1 MSLQTLRDELDAG
14 HPVTGA
20 YSSDPQNATDEI
32 NALNRN
38 RIVPISSAELLAWSG
53 QASAGDRPRITK
65 IEEGM
70 QSQNESIAAIC
81 KVADATINRDST
93 QLDLNLPDRVAMVD
107 ALVVASILSTDDE
120 ASLYAIATQAISR
133 ADELGLSNV
142 RPGTIEQARA
152 LPAANGDDV

>member
-1 MSLQTLRDELDAG
+1 MSLQTLRHELDSG

-20 YSSDPQNATDEI
+20 YSSDPQNASDQI
-32 NALNRN
+32 NALNRT

-53 QASAGDRPRITK
+53 QASTGDRPRITK

-70 QSQNESIAAIC
+70 QSQNESVAAIC

-133 ADELGLSNV
+133 ADELGMSNV